1 MEKERVDILI
11 VKRGLAESRQ
21 QAQALVMAGLV
32 FSGTQRIDKSSHMI
46 ETDKD
51 LNVKDSLPYVSRGGL
66 KLREAIQSF
75 QFVVSGKTV
84 ADLGASTGGFS
95 DCLLQH
101 GANKIY
107 AVDVDIR
114 QLDWRLRNNS
124 RIVPIQKN
132 ARYLRGDDFHDVL
145 DLVTIDLSFIS
156 VLKVLPS
163 VKEFL
168 TAGEIICLIKPQ
180 FEAERRQ
187 VGKKGIIRD
196 LTVHEE
202 VLNRVAYEAR
212 KIGFDFQ
219 SAMKPSVKGQKGNQE
234 YFILWSSGKLGGK
247 RDKAKTL
254 IKEIVWNEKD

>member
-1 MEKERVDILI
+1 MEKERVDVLI

-32 FSGTQRIDKSSHMI
+32 FSGTQRIDKSGHMI
-46 ETDKD
+46 EIDKE
-51 LNVKDSLPYVSRGGL
+51 LNIKERLPYVSRGGL
-66 KLREAIQSF
+66 KLREAIQDF
-75 QFVVSGKTV
+75 QVEVSGKIA

-101 GANKIY
+101 RANKVY

-114 QLDWRLRNNS
+114 QLDWRLQQNS
-124 RIVPIQKN
+124 RIIPIQKN
-132 ARYLRGDDFHDVL
+132 ARYLCRDDFHDSL

-163 VKEFL
+163 VKKIL

-180 FEAERRQ
+180 FEAGRKQ

-202 VLNRVAYEAR
+202 VLQRIVLEAKR
-212 KIGFDFQ
+212 IGLDFQ
-219 SAMKPSVKGQKGNQE
+219 GVMKPSVKGQKGNQE
-234 YFILWSSGKLGGK
+234 YFILWSSGGLAGKL
-247 RDKAKTL
+247 DKANIL
-254 IKEIVWNEKD
+254 IKEIVWDEKD